1 MTMTTDFKKIAF
13 ETIAIEQHALDV
25 LAKQIDARFNQAC
38 EIILQCKGRV
48 VITGMGKSGHIG
60 RKMAAT
66 FASTGTPSFFMHPGE
81 AGHGDLGMLVRGD
94 VLIAI
99 SNSGKSD
106 EIMMLMPLIKHL
118 EVPLI
123 TMSRDDKGPMPQNAD
138 VALTL
143 GESDE
148 ACPLGLAPTSSTTAT
163 LVLGDAL
170 AVALLEARG
179 FTADDFARSHP
190 AGALGKRLLLHVKHL
205 MHTADE
211 LPKVSPNTPMNQV
224 LYEISN
230 KRLGLTT
237 VVDEQDRLMGIFT
250 DGDLRRLIDK
260 QQGFDVNLPVQDV
273 MITQPATISQE
284 ARAVEALQQLNER
297 KISQFVVVDDQN
309 KVIGVISM
317 HDLIQAGVN

>member
-25 LAKQIDARFNQAC
+25 LAKQIDTRFNQAC

-237 VVDEQDRLMGIFT
+237 VVDAQDRLMGIFT

-273 MITQPATISQE
+273 MITHPATISQE